1 MSEQILLIDDDVRLV
16 GALEIRLKAAGYKVH
31 TAHNGDVGISV
42 AALFQ
47 PDVIVLD
54 IRMPEMDGFE
64 VCRLMRAVPELVDIP
79 IIVLSAN
86 EETSTMQAILEAGGN
101 VYLRKPY
108 HPPQLMAL
116 LRETIERR
124 GKQKLSA

>member
-1 MSEQILLIDDDVRLV
+1 MSEQVLLIDDDVRLV
-16 GALEIRLKAAGYKVH
+16 SALQIRLKDAGYKVH
-31 TAHNGDVGISV
+31 TAHNGDIGVSV

-47 PDVIVLD
+47 PDIIVLD

-64 VCRLMRAVPELVDIP
+64 VCRLMKAVPELVDIP

-116 LRETIERR
+116 LRETLDRR
-124 GKQKLSA
+124 GLKKRSA